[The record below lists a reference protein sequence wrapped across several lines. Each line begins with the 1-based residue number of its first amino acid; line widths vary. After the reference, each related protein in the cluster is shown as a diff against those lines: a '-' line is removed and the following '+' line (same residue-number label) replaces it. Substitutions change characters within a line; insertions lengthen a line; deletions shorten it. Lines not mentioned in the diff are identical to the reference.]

1 MEQPQLERNPG
12 NETPSY
18 ADAVRKGQKLIDM
31 MQAEDHTAGQM
42 FDPPRVSA
50 ESQFLEQQCLRD
62 WGYTRS
68 YTSWISYAPSSFD
81 AFFEAL
87 GMNPSESA
95 TEILDRHNRLSSI
108 HGAMASA
115 TDAEFKNVMDYE
127 NGLLIAWA
135 NHSPDYLVG
144 SSGGA
149 VPELKHWSD
158 MAYLQW
164 CDPKVSRCE
173 NSELK
178 YVLRHEIQNKGTLA
192 IMRRIEDEYRRVNGM
207 EDGWKP
213 VWPGITLEAD
223 SAESKALLGTPNGHG
238 VAWLL
243 IQHKRQLG
251 HMAVG
256 KITVFLCDPTEPG
269 CRSSSLLFHLNK
281 IQS

>member
-1 MEQPQLERNPG
+1 
-12 NETPSY
+12 
-18 ADAVRKGQKLIDM
+18 M
-31 MQAEDHTAGQM
+31 MRAEDHAAGQM

-50 ESQFLEQQCLRD
+50 ESQFLEQQSIRD

-68 YTSWISYAPSSFD
+68 YEPKIIYAPSYFD
-81 AFFEAL
+81 KIFETL
-87 GMNPSESA
+87 DMNLSCPV
-95 TEILDRHNRLSSI
+95 TEILDRHNRSFSI

-115 TDAEFKNVMDYE
+115 TDAEFRNSVDHE
-127 NGLLIAWA
+127 NELLVAWA
-135 NHSPDYLVG
+135 NHGPDYLVEN
-144 SSGGA
+144 SGRA

-164 CDPKVSRCE
+164 CDPDVSHGE
-173 NSELK
+173 NGELK

-192 IMRRIEDEYRRVNGM
+192 IMRRIEDDYRRANGI

-213 VWPGITLEAD
+213 MWPGITLEAD
-223 SAESKALLGTPNGHG
+223 SEESKALLGTPDGHG

-256 KITVFLCDPTEPG
+256 KITLYLCDSAEPG
-269 CRSSSLLFHLNK
+269 SHSSNLLFHLNK
-281 IQS
+281 IKL